1 MGRSCTVHLTYVPRV
16 LETIPMQLSGLYL
29 YPIKSTAPLQVQTAL
44 VEPRG
49 LQHDRRWMVV
59 DAEGRFLTGRQL
71 PRLTLVRARP
81 VSGGLSLD
89 APGMPS
95 LLVPFPQTE
104 ATVPV
109 NVWKN
114 EVAAKPSGV
123 GDAWLSEFLQQP
135 TRLVHMDAE
144 VTRPMTDPQ
153 SRPGDQVS
161 FADAFPL
168 LLISRAALEGLNARL
183 AKPVSMLQFRPNL
196 VVDGAAAHAEDG
208 WKSIRIG
215 GVEFE
220 VAKACTRCIF
230 TTVDPL
236 RGERDPDG
244 EPLRTLIGY
253 RRTAGG
259 VTFGQNLIPR
269 SAGSVRLGD
278 AVEVLA

>member
-1 MGRSCTVHLTYVPRV
+1 
-16 LETIPMQLSGLYL
+16 MQLSGLHL
-29 YPIKSTAPLQVQTAL
+29 YPIKSTAPLEVETAV

-49 LQHDRRWMVV
+49 LRDDRRWMVV
-59 DAEGRFLTGRQL
+59 DADGRFITGRQL
-71 PRLTLVRARP
+71 PRLTLVRAQP
-81 VSGGLSLD
+81 EPDGLLLD

-95 LLVPFPQTE
+95 LQVPFPRTN

-109 NVWKN
+109 NVWKSD
-114 EVAAKPSGV
+114 VDARPVDATA
-123 GDAWLSEFLQQP
+123 DAWLSEFIGQSV
-135 TRLVHMDAE
+135 RLVHMDAGI
-144 VTRPMTDPQ
+144 TRPMTDVHSQ
-153 SRPGDQVS
+153 PGDEVS

-168 LLISRAALEGLNARL
+168 LLISRAALDGLNARL

-208 WKSIRIG
+208 WKRIRIG
-215 GVEFE
+215 EVEFD
-220 VAKACTRCIF
+220 VAKPCTRCVF

-253 RRTAGG
+253 RRSGDG

-269 SAGSVRLGD
+269 SLGTLRIGD
-278 AVEVLA
+278 AVVVLA

>member
-1 MGRSCTVHLTYVPRV
+1 
-16 LETIPMQLSGLYL
+16 MQLSGLYL
-29 YPIKSTAPLQVQTAL
+29 YPIKSTAPLEMQTAL

-71 PRLTLVRARP
+71 PRLTLVRAQP
-81 VSGGLSLD
+81 VPGGLSLD
-89 APGMPS
+89 APGMPP

-123 GDAWLSEFLQQP
+123 GDAWLSEFLRRP
-135 TRLVHMDAE
+135 ARLVHMDAE

-183 AKPVSMLQFRPNL
+183 VKPVSMLQFRPNL
-196 VVDGAAAHAEDG
+196 VVDGVAAHAEDG
-208 WKSIRIG
+208 WKLIRIG

-220 VAKACTRCIF
+220 VAKACTRCVF

-253 RRTAGG
+253 RRTPEG

-269 SAGSVRLGD
+269 SSGGVRVGD

>member
-1 MGRSCTVHLTYVPRV
+1 
-16 LETIPMQLSGLYL
+16 MQLSGLYL
-29 YPIKSTAPLQVQTAL
+29 YPIKSSAPLEMQTAV

-59 DAEGRFLTGRQL
+59 DADGSFLTGRQL
-71 PRLTLVRARP
+71 PRLTLVRAHP
-81 VSGGLSLD
+81 DSQGLSLE

-95 LLVPFPQTE
+95 LQVPFPQTE

-114 EVAAKPSGV
+114 EVAAKRAQAAA
-123 GDAWLSEFLQQP
+123 DAWLSEFLQQP
-135 TRLVHMDAE
+135 VHLVHMDASI
-144 VTRPMTDPQ
+144 VRPMTDPH
-153 SRPGDQVS
+153 SRPGDEVS

-168 LLISRAALEGLNARL
+168 LLISRAALDGLNARL

-196 VVDGAAAHAEDG
+196 VVDGVAAHAEDG
-208 WKSIRIG
+208 WKRIRIG
-215 GVEFE
+215 EVEFD
-220 VAKACTRCIF
+220 VAKACTRCVF
-230 TTVDPL
+230 TTVDPA

-253 RRTAGG
+253 RRTPEG

-269 SAGSVRLGD
+269 SLGSVRVGD